1 MNISACFPI
10 KIPAKDKFFTEPG
23 DTKCF
28 EFPRSKPTDGGK
40 LAKIILM
47 HQKSKILFLPN
58 KIFHFLII

>member
-10 KIPAKDKFFTEPG
+10 KIPSKDKFFTEPV

-28 EFPRSKPTDGGK
+28 EFPRSQPTDGGK

-47 HQKSKILFLPN
+47 HPKFKI
-58 KIFHFLII
+58 IVGAQ